1 MNFSAPVV
9 LADLAVHPKT
19 EPTEYI
25 AIAETGSAIVVR
37 GGKVVAGWG
46 KALSLAAAFE
56 FAGAQ
61 GIQSEI
67 VWSTAKRSFVV
78 FG

>member
-1 MNFSAPVV
+1 MNPSAPGAI
-9 LADLAVHPKT
+9 ADLTVHAHA
-19 EPTEYI
+19 EPAAYI
-25 AIAETGSAIVVR
+25 AIGENGSAIVVR
-37 GGKVVAGWG
+37 GGKVIAGWG
-46 KALSLAAAFE
+46 KALTLAAAFE

-67 VWSTAKRSFVV
+67 VWSAVKRTFVV